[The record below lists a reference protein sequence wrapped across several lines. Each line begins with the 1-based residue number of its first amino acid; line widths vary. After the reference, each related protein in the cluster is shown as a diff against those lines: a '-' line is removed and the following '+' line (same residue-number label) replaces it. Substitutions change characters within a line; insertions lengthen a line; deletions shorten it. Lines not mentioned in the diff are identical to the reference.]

1 MKKELALFIFSAFS
15 LLLLCSCDS
24 TPREKNETEI
34 LDEITQRDQY
44 ISEYDLSIDS
54 YTVTKRQT
62 NPDNKTDYV
71 WISLTASNDIFT
83 YTNSYELMYVLYNDG
98 WLLEDYD
105 EGRESYEINNYDT
118 ITQADADQVMASS
131 EFEQWEFYRRE
142 NSTNQAVFYYTA
154 SISQYYLKTEYL
166 VAVLY
171 EFRPNSLWGT
181 AEVLSEE
188 TQRTPDLLGEWAY
201 QDDELSL
208 WMNIASID
216 WESGLITLEYRL
228 ENVTVQG
235 RYSIRAQKTTISS
248 DGLVTLSM
256 GFDRNRAHAT
266 IYPLHGENMY
276 SKSVW
281 MYFGETAALSNAG
294 VGSGVTIE
302 GHWLT
307 RS

>member
-1 MKKELALFIFSAFS
+1 MKKALVLFVFSAFS
-15 LLLLCSCDS
+15 LFLLCSCDS
-24 TPREKNETEI
+24 TPAEKSKAEI
-34 LDEITQRDQY
+34 LDEISQRDQY

-62 NPDNKTDYV
+62 NPDSKTDYV

-105 EGRESYEINNYDT
+105 EGRESYEVNDYDT
-118 ITQADADQVMASS
+118 IAQTDADQVMASS
-131 EFEQWEFYRRE
+131 DFEQWEFCRRE

-154 SISQYYLKTEYL
+154 SISQYYLKTDYL

-171 EFRPNSLWGT
+171 EFRPGSLWGT
-181 AEVLSEE
+181 AEILSEE
-188 TQRTPDLLGEWAY
+188 TERTPDLLGEWVY
-201 QDDELSL
+201 QDDELNL

-216 WESGLITLEYRL
+216 WEDKLITLEYRL

-235 RYSIRAQKTTISS
+235 RYSIRAQIKTISS
-248 DGLVTLSM
+248 DGLVTLSL
-256 GFDRNRAHAT
+256 GVERNEAYAT
-266 IYPLHGENMY
+266 IYPLHGENMS

-281 MYFGETAALSNAG
+281 LYFSETATLTNGG
-294 VGSGVTIE
+294 VGSGVAIE
-302 GHWLT
+302 GYWLT
-307 RS
+307 RI